1 MNALE
6 NTDHQGG
13 NSDQGELN
21 FQLFSGND
29 PEELRRLILMLQE
42 LKRKKKCEALGEW
55 VNDHEAYP
63 PEEHPEVQRIEER
76 IGTLRDFLQKAQ
88 KKEGSLRL
96 NVPASIAL
104 SSSS

>member
-1 MNALE
+1 
-6 NTDHQGG
+6 
-13 NSDQGELN
+13 
-21 FQLFSGND
+21 
-29 PEELRRLILMLQE
+29 
-42 LKRKKKCEALGEW
+42 LGAW

-63 PEEHPEVQRIEER
+63 PEEHPEVQRIEEL

-88 KKEGSLRL
+88 KKGGSLRL